1 MKFEEQCLK
10 NCFKIWNSA
19 KTIPSVEALLAE
31 LWKAMADSLLEQK
44 DLTEQICRLQRM
56 QALLLCMLF
65 PEDMKTHNQNWK
77 VSLLL
82 ASLMTLQA
90 LLQLRRHAQ
99 QPWVQHIAHIA
110 VNPIRQIILARH
122 VSAQQV
128 EAAICFLQHALEG
141 MSFPDEACVYCL
153 FNCSAWYVGK
163 RFYEEH
169 LSSILRRNRPAP
181 RTVRAVLLRQRPAH
195 SICFILVKRGAHN
208 WMKVSETVA
217 IRTLRPPGYMGKKN
231 SGLLG
236 TSARRRQ
243 QSKHG
248 SLGLLSISAWGTTGC
263 MGLCH
268 AFCFGQQATYKLQ
281 AACTGRTTAC
291 WTSGNGSWLCEAK
304 QWFTDMWIDF

>member
-1 MKFEEQCLK
+1 MSILDSRAMKFEEQCLK
-10 NCFKIWNSA
+10 SCLKIWNSA

-65 PEDMKTHNQNWK
+65 PEDMKTHKQNWK

-122 VSAQQV
+122 VSAQQG

-141 MSFPDEACVYCL
+141 ISFPDEACVYCL

-163 RFYEEH
+163 ALLRGTSEFNTTAKSASFRNSPSSAFASTTCAFYLFYSGQKRCAQLDESVRNSGYQNPPTTRLH
-169 LSSILRRNRPAP
+169 GQKKQRPSGNLSSKAATKQTWIVGR
-181 RTVRAVLLRQRPAH
+181 
-195 SICFILVKRGAHN
+195 
-208 WMKVSETVA
+208 
-217 IRTLRPPGYMGKKN
+217 
-231 SGLLG
+231 
-236 TSARRRQ
+236 
-243 QSKHG
+243 
-248 SLGLLSISAWGTTGC
+248 TTGC
-263 MGLCH
+263 MGLRH

-281 AACTGRTTAC
+281 AACTGCTTAC

-304 QWFTDMWIDF
+304 QWLQTCG